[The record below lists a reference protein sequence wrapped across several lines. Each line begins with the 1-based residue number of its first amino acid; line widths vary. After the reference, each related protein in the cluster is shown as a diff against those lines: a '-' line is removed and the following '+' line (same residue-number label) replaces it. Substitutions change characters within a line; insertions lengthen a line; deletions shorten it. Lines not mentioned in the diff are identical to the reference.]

1 MTALPI
7 AQTPHVIYWPEP
19 PHLQLIGHL
28 ATAEPCLIE
37 LRDGSDVRGD
47 LQHFTGRDDGLVI
60 TPHGANEVP
69 RRIPLELIR
78 QITLTRPVAA
88 SSLDGSAS
96 TDANQGDGFAEVQVY
111 NIEFFDGAI
120 LSGETVGYVRL
131 PAGICLYFNTG
142 QHALT
147 RTFIPESA
155 IAFWQIGDP
164 IGKLLVEENVVS
176 EDQLKEAVE
185 KQQALRK
192 LVLGDYLIEQNLIS
206 PEQLAAALDHQRTRP
221 SLRLGE
227 ALIEKGFLSEVELET
242 VLTRQ
247 RANRGRAL
255 GQILVDMGMLDPVTL
270 KMIHAKKL
278 GQPFVSLKGASVQ
291 ADAARLIPGPVARR
305 YGVVPLS
312 IEDDSLILAAEGAL
326 NPDVIRELGKTARI
340 RIVPIMAQGLE
351 IRALQDQC
359 YGQVEDPE
367 VFDPSAI
374 RFESMA
380 DVEEIEAV
388 PVSES
393 SLDGL
398 FEGNGST
405 LAFPG
410 ESSSPSERVLLQA
423 IERLLSAAVK
433 GGTLDIRI
441 ESSGGTR
448 TTHISYRKD

>member
-7 AQTPHVIYWPEP
+7 AQNPYVIYWPEP
-19 PHLQLIGHL
+19 PHLRLIGHL
-28 ATAEPCLIE
+28 SAAEPCFIE
-37 LRDGSDVRGD
+37 LRDGTDVRGD
-47 LQHFTGRDDGLVI
+47 LVHFTARDDGLVI
-60 TPHGANEVP
+60 APQGTNEDP

-78 QITLTRPVAA
+78 QITLTRPIPAT
-88 SSLDGSAS
+88 SLDSNAG
-96 TDANQGDGFAEVQVY
+96 TDTNQGDGFSEVQVY

-131 PAGICLYFNTG
+131 PAGICLYFDAG

-147 RTFIPESA
+147 RTFIPDSA

-192 LVLGDYLIEQNLIS
+192 LVLGDYLIEQNLIT
-206 PEQLAAALDHQRTRP
+206 PEQLTAALDHQRTRP

-227 ALIEKGFLSEVELET
+227 ALIELGFLTDEELET
-242 VLTRQ
+242 VLSRQ
-247 RANRGRAL
+247 RANRGRPL

-278 GQPFVSLKGASVQ
+278 GQPFVSLKGATVQ
-291 ADAARLIPGPVARR
+291 ADAARLIPSRVARR

-312 IEDDSLILAAEGAL
+312 IEDDSLIIAAEGAL

-351 IRALQDQC
+351 IRALQDKC
-359 YGQVEDPE
+359 YGEVEDPE

-374 RFESMA
+374 RFESIG
-380 DVEEIEAV
+380 DVEEIQAL
-388 PVSES
+388 PAG
-393 SLDGL
+393 DGL
-398 FEGNGST
+398 GDLFAGNGSR
-405 LAFPG
+405 LEFPG
-410 ESSSPSERVLLQA
+410 EPTTPSERVMLQA
-423 IERLLSAAVK
+423 IEHLLSAAVS
-433 GGTLDIRI
+433 GGTLDIHI
-441 ESSGGTR
+441 ETRGDSR
-448 TTHISYRKD
+448 TTHISYRKE